1 MTKFHRAA
9 WLFAK
14 TAVDPE
20 DVRNLIGAADPE
32 ELMVQDDALMSYYEC
47 QLQFSMKKIMTD
59 TSLSLLIKREDY
71 IISKDLCMI
80 IFEYAKDT
88 LLCELLLKTY
98 SFTFQF

>member
-47 QLQFSMKKIMTD
+47 QLQFSMKK
-59 TSLSLLIKREDY
+59 S
-71 IISKDLCMI
+71 
-80 IFEYAKDT
+80 
-88 LLCELLLKTY
+88 
-98 SFTFQF
+98 